1 MSLEGMINR
10 YDALKYEKFMMD
22 MQTGTIRRAVLSCVI
37 EGAPTIEAEQV
48 VHAEWTEGEQCSNCG
63 KDAEFTEWT
72 TERRTINGDGDF
84 VNIEYEVKRTYHLTK
99 RCPHCGARMDAK
111 EE

>member
-37 EGAPTIEAEQV
+37 EGAPTIEAEPV
-48 VHAEWTEGEQCSNCG
+48 VHARWAWNGFDGAGWECSHCEQEINKRTQKPTEKYCQNCG
-63 KDAEFTEWT
+63 AK
-72 TERRTINGDGDF
+72 
-84 VNIEYEVKRTYHLTK
+84 
-99 RCPHCGARMDAK
+99 MDAK
-111 EE
+111 EADNAEETDIS